1 VQSVASGAV
10 PPGHV
15 RIRVAEPL
23 RIFLSAR
30 QRNGVVDV
38 VHDPDTPL
46 RHTVPAVGV
55 PLTEVGEM
63 RADGRDVA
71 ADERLAPG
79 STVDVHPVRRPQ
91 PVVAMRFLLDV
102 HFGALARRMRLLG
115 VDTAYR
121 NDATDDGLVA
131 AAIDDRRVLLT
142 QDRGLLRRRAL
153 APCDD
158 AAGHPIAQAAHIA
171 GRGWQEQ
178 LQDVLDRFDPPLA
191 PYTLCTACG
200 GRLHTTSKASVAHLI
215 EPGTRRTYRD
225 FVQCRTCGQVY
236 WHGAHGGRLEAIV
249 ASVTTRHQAR
259 QEPNGGRGYRDGMA
273 DNGNIDDELWGEFHR
288 VVNMSSGE
296 LEAWLLTDGA
306 GEYAEQM
313 SEDVGPPAG
322 QHVLRILDKR
332 RTDLTDDDV
341 RLMQKVVD
349 RVHAQRREDL
359 EPEQGNADWR
369 HRLMSMGHDPLKPAP
384 EDL

>member
-1 VQSVASGAV
+1 MWPAADRSDASAKV
-10 PPGHV
+10 W
-15 RIRVAEPL
+15 IRVAEPL
-23 RIFLSAR
+23 RIFLPAR
-30 QRNGVVDV
+30 DRYGVVGV
-38 VHDPDTPL
+38 LHDPETPL
-46 RHTVPAVGV
+46 RHTVPAVGI
-55 PLTEVGEM
+55 PLTEVGEL
-63 RADGRDVA
+63 RADGQGVVA
-71 ADERLAPG
+71 DHRLGPG
-79 STVDVHPVRRPQ
+79 TTVDVDPVRRPQ

-121 NDATDDGLVA
+121 NDATDDALVA
-131 AAIDDRRVLLT
+131 AAIDGRRVLLT

-153 APCDD
+153 APPSDV
-158 AAGHPIAQAAHIA
+158 AGRPIAQAAHIC
-171 GRGWQEQ
+171 GRRWQDQ
-178 LQDVLDRFDPPLA
+178 LCDVLDRFDPPLA

-200 GRLHTTSKASVAHLI
+200 GTLRATSKASVAHLI

-225 FVQCRTCGQVY
+225 FVQCRNCGQVY

-249 ASVTTRHQAR
+249 ASVTTRHHAR
-259 QEPNGGRGYRDGMA
+259 HDPNRARGYRDGMA
-273 DNGNIDDELWGEFHR
+273 ENRNIDDELWGEFHR

-349 RVHAQRREDL
+349 RVHAQRRDDL
-359 EPEQGNADWR
+359 EPEQGDADWR